1 MIFLFDNTLQLRHIV
16 ERNNCLHATRTENL
30 KGPDRFYAEIKQ
42 IGVDLAGI
50 HYVAHRDTVNTDTY
64 HMYRL
69 IDTSWEGSSSSF
81 ILDGLELAYS
91 ELATHGYI
99 KDMRPSARAVGNV
112 ARDILEGSPWQ
123 ITTVSSAKLYT
134 GSFYYVTRLEAL
146 LTLLDGANLEMQ
158 SYITLTGGRVTGRH
172 IVLKDRLG
180 QDRGRRYVHGDS
192 LLTVTRRKSDA
203 DIYTAVLGRGKGEET
218 EGGGF
223 GRRIT
228 FEDIAWSKASGDP
241 VDKPLGQEYVE
252 LPEATRL
259 WGHADGTPRLAI
271 VDFDDEA
278 DKNALLRASYEHL
291 LQVAHPQE
299 TFNASVRDEGLTGI
313 GDTVAIIRRDLDISY
328 KTRIFSREVNLL
340 VPKRVQISLGDASTS
355 YTVSKIKEL
364 AKKLTS
370 VELNIQTEVSAKIQA
385 LEDAMTKRFWGED
398 GYNYDLK
405 VGNEYGLPAGVY
417 SFDKPIDQNPTKFVY
432 LGAGKII
439 ISNEKNPDGTWNLKT
454 LMDGDGLAT
463 NTVGAKQLIVEEINA
478 DLLRLS
484 SGQTIKEAIDSI
496 EVNPGFTWNEWR
508 ATRPQSLD
516 NGQHVPF
523 GGTLALD
530 EDAVKVTPASE
541 STNFGIQSPTFSAIE
556 GERYTLSFDL
566 KFSAPIQKLDYTYF
580 MSPTKGDTNSTQYV
594 PNLAYIEG
602 SDTGY
607 KRYTLHVTAPYTT
620 DDARILIGYMT
631 DTNGGTAQPFWAK
644 DFKLERGHVA
654 DAVWAPSYDDR
665 ETELQE
671 MRDEYLERLDRHDS
685 ELLALAQ
692 DETITPVERLDL
704 ANLHTRVL
712 NDTHALKAKIDP
724 SSTAYTTLVSAEKD
738 LLDFLSTII
747 DAEGYSAIDFELY
760 KTLYANW
767 GMAKVD
773 AETEAENVIRERET
787 VMEAGLQTLSTRIGK
802 YEEQITLGDG
812 RIGINVTSAD
822 GTLEPAMSLTK
833 DRLSFYTN
841 GEEAA
846 YFANGRLMIENAII
860 LQRLEM
866 GNHAI
871 EKHRTDYTV
880 FRWIGG

>member
-16 ERNNCLHATRTENL
+16 PRDKCLHATRTENL
-30 KGPDRFYAEIKQ
+30 KGPDRFYAEVKQ
-42 IGVDLAGI
+42 VGVDLAGI

-112 ARDILEGSPWQ
+112 ARDILEDSPWQ
-123 ITTVSSAKLYT
+123 VTTVSSAKLYT
-134 GSFYYVTRLEAL
+134 GNFYYVSRLEAL
-146 LTLLDGANLEMQ
+146 LTLLDGSDLEMQ
-158 SYITLTGGRVTGRH
+158 SYITLTGGRVSGRH

-252 LPEATRL
+252 LPEATKL

-271 VDFDDEA
+271 VEFDDET

-328 KTRIFSREVNLL
+328 KTRIFSREINLL

-355 YTVSKIKEL
+355 YTVGKIKAL
-364 AKKLTS
+364 AKKLTT
-370 VELNIQTEVSAKIQA
+370 VELNIQNEVSAKIQA
-385 LEDAMTKRFWGED
+385 LQDAMAQSFWGED

-405 VGNEYGLPAGVY
+405 VGNEYGLPAGVH

-478 DLLRLS
+478 DLLRMS
-484 SGQTIKEAIDSI
+484 SGQTIKEAIEAS
-496 EVNPGFTWNEWR
+496 PGFTWNEWR

-516 NGQHVPF
+516 NEQHEHF
-523 GGTLALD
+523 GSTLELD
-530 EDAVKVTPASE
+530 GDAVKVTPT
-541 STNFGIQSPTFSAIE
+541 STSGGFGIQSPTFSATE
-556 GERYTLSFDL
+556 GERYTLTLDL
-566 KFSAPIQKLDYTYF
+566 KFSAPILNLDYNFF
-580 MSPTKGDTNSTQYV
+580 MSPTKGNIDNAQYV
-594 PNLAYIEG
+594 PILAYIEG

-620 DDARILIGYMT
+620 DDARILVGYRP
-631 DTNGGTAQPFWAK
+631 DNNGGTSMPFWAK
-644 DFKLERGHVA
+644 DFKLERGHVH
-654 DAVWAPSYDDR
+654 DAVWAPSYNDR
-665 ETELQE
+665 DNELQA
-671 MRDEYLERLDRHDS
+671 MRDEYLAGLYRHDS

-692 DETITPVERLDL
+692 DETITPVERIDL
-704 ANLHTRVL
+704 ANLHARVL

-724 SSTAYTTLVSAEKD
+724 SSTAYTTLASAEKD
-738 LLDFLSTII
+738 LLDFLSSIV

-773 AETEAENVIRERET
+773 AETEAENAIRERET

-812 RIGINVTSAD
+812 KIGINVTNAD
-822 GTLEPAMSLTK
+822 GTLEPAMGLTK

-841 GEEAA
+841 GQEAA

-871 EKHRTDYTV
+871 EKHGTEYTV